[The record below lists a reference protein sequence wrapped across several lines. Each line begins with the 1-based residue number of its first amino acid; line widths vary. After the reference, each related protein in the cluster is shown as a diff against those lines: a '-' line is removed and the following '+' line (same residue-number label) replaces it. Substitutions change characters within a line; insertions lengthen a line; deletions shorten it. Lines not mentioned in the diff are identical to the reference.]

1 MLKEVFMEK
10 KVIKLGVV
18 GLKRGAYVA
27 WTLIGDE
34 NVVIRAIADSDPA
47 TLEACREDYIK
58 NGVKDLLSFDSIEE
72 LLKSDIDAV
81 YIATDKPLHTKHT
94 IMALEAGKHV
104 LSEIPVIETI
114 DEAKTL
120 YSAVKS
126 HPELKYMAGENCFYW
141 AFIQKWKQ
149 MHDEGRLG
157 DILYAESE
165 YLHAPHPDEIKPYE
179 KENHWRRY
187 NPAITYLTHNLG
199 PLLYIMDDNVV
210 SVSCMAPDA
219 AKYNPYSKSDE
230 NGIAIFKTAKGAVIR
245 IFIGFGMY
253 VGYDHNFALYGTK
266 GTILTDKTKPLEEST
281 SFAKLYEKKG
291 TFEKYFEIPVKLSE
305 TDDVYGHG
313 GVDAK
318 MIRDFIRCIIENTN
332 PPIDVEMG
340 IKISLPGIIANESAK
355 QGGTLLKVPGLEEI
369 ITPPVV

>member
-1 MLKEVFMEK
+1 MEK

-27 WTLIGDE
+27 WTLIGDD
-34 NVVIRAIADSDPA
+34 NVVIRAIADSDPK
-47 TLEACREDYIK
+47 TLQACKADYEK
-58 NGVKDLLSFDSIEE
+58 NGVKDLLCFNSIEE

-94 IMALEAGKHV
+94 VMALEAGKHV
-104 LSEIPVIETI
+104 LSEIPVIETLEEVKI
-114 DEAKTL
+114 LRD
-120 YSAVKS
+120 AVKS
-126 HPELKYMAGENCFYW
+126 HPNLKYMAGENCFYW
-141 AFIQKWKQ
+141 AFIEAWKR
-149 MHDEGRLG
+149 MREEGKFG

-165 YLHAPHPDEIKPYE
+165 YLHAPNPDDIKPYE
-179 KENHWRRY
+179 PKNHWRRY

-199 PLLYIMDDNVV
+199 PLLYIMDDYCV
-210 SVSCMAPDA
+210 SVSCMTPSVT
-219 AKYNPYSKSDE
+219 KYNQYTEGDE

-266 GTILTDKTKPLEEST
+266 GSILTDKTKPLEEAT
-281 SFAKLYEKKG
+281 SFAKMKEIPD
-291 TFEKYFEIPVKLSE
+291 TFEKFFEIPVRLST

-318 MIRDFIRCIIENTN
+318 MIRDFIKCIIEDTD
-332 PPIDVEMG
+332 PPIDVDMG
-340 IKISLPGIIANESAK
+340 IRISLPGIIANESAK
-355 QGGTLLKVPGLEEI
+355 RGGELLEI
-369 ITPPVV
+369 PKLFD

>member
-1 MLKEVFMEK
+1 MENR
-10 KVIKLGVV
+10 VIKLGVV

-34 NVVIRAIADSDPA
+34 NVRIRAIADSDPK
-47 TLEACREDYIK
+47 TLLACKEDYEK
-58 NGVKDLLSFDSIEE
+58 NGVTDFLCFDSIEE

-104 LSEIPVIETI
+104 LSEIPSIETVE
-114 DEAKTL
+114 EAAL
-120 YSAVKS
+120 LRNAVKA
-126 HPELKYMAGENCFYW
+126 HPHLKYMAGENCFYW
-141 AFIQKWKQ
+141 AFIEKWKEMYEQ
-149 MHDEGRLG
+149 GRFG

-165 YLHAPHPDEIKPYE
+165 YLHATHPDEIKPYE
-179 KENHWRRY
+179 PENHWRRY

-199 PLLYIMDDNVV
+199 PLLYIMDDYCV
-210 SVSCMAPDA
+210 SVSCMVPTSG
-219 AKYNPYSKSDE
+219 KYNPYRDEHE

-266 GTILTDKTKPLEEST
+266 GSVLTDKTKPLEEAH
-281 SFAKLYEKKG
+281 SFAKLYDTPD
-291 TFEKYFEIPVKLSE
+291 TFEKFTEIPVALS
-305 TDDVYGHG
+305 TTGDVYGHG

-318 MIRDFIRCIIENTN
+318 MIRAFIKCIIDDTE

-340 IKISLPGIIANESAK
+340 IRISLPGIIAAESARLDGK
-355 QGGTLLKVPGLEEI
+355 LLEI
-369 ITPPVV
+369 PKI

>member
-1 MLKEVFMEK
+1 MEK

-27 WTLIGDE
+27 WTLIGDD
-34 NVVIRAIADSDPA
+34 NVVIRAIADSDPK
-47 TLEACREDYIK
+47 TLQACKADYEK
-58 NGVKDLLSFDSIEE
+58 NGVKDLLCFNSIEE

-94 IMALEAGKHV
+94 VMALEAGKHV
-104 LSEIPVIETI
+104 LSEIPVIETLEEVKI
-114 DEAKTL
+114 LRD
-120 YSAVKS
+120 AVKS
-126 HPELKYMAGENCFYW
+126 HPNLKYMAGENCFYW
-141 AFIQKWKQ
+141 AFIEAWKR
-149 MHDEGRLG
+149 MREEGKFG

-165 YLHAPHPDEIKPYE
+165 YLHAPNPDDIKPYE
-179 KENHWRRY
+179 PENHWRRY

-199 PLLYIMDDNVV
+199 PLLYIMDDYCV
-210 SVSCMAPDA
+210 SVSCMAPSVT
-219 AKYNPYSKSDE
+219 KYNQYTEGDE

-266 GTILTDKTKPLEEST
+266 GSILTDKTKPLEEAT
-281 SFAKLYEKKG
+281 SFAKMKEIPD
-291 TFEKYFEIPVKLSE
+291 TFEKFFEIPVRLSN

-318 MIRDFIRCIIENTN
+318 MIRDFIKCIIEDTD
-332 PPIDVEMG
+332 PPIDVDMG
-340 IKISLPGIIANESAK
+340 IRISLPGIIANVSAK
-355 QGGTLLKVPGLEEI
+355 RGGELLEI
-369 ITPPVV
+369 PKLFD

>member
-1 MLKEVFMEK
+1 MEK
-10 KVIKLGVV
+10 KVVKLGVV

-27 WTLIGDE
+27 WTLIGDD
-34 NVVIRAIADSDPA
+34 NVVIRAIADSDLA
-47 TLEACREDYIK
+47 TLKACKEDYEK
-58 NGVKDLLSFDSIEE
+58 NGVTNLLCFDSIEE

-104 LSEIPVIETI
+104 LSEIPVIEAI
-114 DEAKTL
+114 DEVKSL
-120 YSAVKS
+120 YNAVKS

-141 AFIQKWKQ
+141 AFIKKWKE
-149 MHDEGRLG
+149 MYEAGKLG

-179 KENHWRRY
+179 PENHWRRY

-199 PLLYIMDDNVV
+199 PLLYIMDDYPV
-210 SVSCMAPDA
+210 SVSCMAPSSA
-219 AKYNPYSKSDE
+219 RYNPYSKNDE

-266 GTILTDKTKPLEEST
+266 GSILTDKTKPLEEAT
-281 SFAKLYEKKG
+281 SFAKLYEVPN

-318 MIRDFIRCIIENTN
+318 MIRDFIRCIIDDTD

-355 QGGTLLKVPGLEEI
+355 RGGELLKIPQ
-369 ITPPVV
+369 ITDLIE

>member
-1 MLKEVFMEK
+1 MEN

-34 NVVIRAIADSDPA
+34 NVRIRAIADSDPK
-47 TLEACREDYIK
+47 TLAACKEDYEK
-58 NGVKDLLSFDSIEE
+58 NGVTDFLCFDSIEE

-94 IMALEAGKHV
+94 VMALEAGKHV
-104 LSEIPVIETI
+104 LSEIPSIETV
-114 DEAKTL
+114 EEVTL
-120 YSAVKS
+120 LRNAVKA
-126 HPELKYMAGENCFYW
+126 HPHLKYMAGENCFYW
-141 AFIQKWKQ
+141 AFIEKWKEMYEQ
-149 MHDEGRLG
+149 GRFG

-165 YLHAPHPDEIKPYE
+165 YLHAVHPDEIKPYE
-179 KENHWRRY
+179 PENHWRRY

-199 PLLYIMDDNVV
+199 PLLYIMDDYCV
-210 SVSCMAPDA
+210 SVSCMAPSS
-219 AKYNPYSKSDE
+219 AKYNPYSKGDE

-266 GTILTDKTKPLEEST
+266 GSVLTDKTKPLEEAH
-281 SFAKLYEKKG
+281 SFAKLYDTPD
-291 TFEKYFEIPVKLSE
+291 TFEKFTEIPVALS
-305 TDDVYGHG
+305 TTGDVYGHG

-318 MIRDFIRCIIENTN
+318 MIRAFIKCIIDDTD

-340 IKISLPGIIANESAK
+340 IRISLPGIIAAESAK
-355 QGGTLLKVPGLEEI
+355 LGGKLLEI
-369 ITPPVV
+369 PQI